1 MKVGNW
7 VARAAIVVIASGENI
22 MAYLRN
28 STINCLNIQGA
39 LMGLLDQATLVFAP
53 IYFYTQGFTLPEVFV
68 LLAVLNVAR
77 LPLRLLSFPIV
88 RRLGLRAALMVSA
101 AGSCLSFPMLNLV
114 KGCGGWLVAFVFVF
128 ALFSA
133 LYWHCYHT
141 FYSMAG
147 EKEHRGRHLSVAL
160 SLGTAVSALAPILS
174 GFLIAKTGFQK
185 YFLLPIPLM
194 LLMLAVLS
202 RSRDVPVHRVPWR
215 EGRTLMFNLGAR
227 IHVAEASVLFPLSVG
242 WTFVV
247 YLFTGGRMA
256 EFGGIVTFGLV
267 IQILYQLWLGHIVDR
282 GAGRSVAHVAG
293 GLRLVQAVGMAMC
306 PLSLPRILALQTL
319 SGATN
324 VHHGLALTTTMYN
337 AGKGSHDPFWYWL
350 FAESAFDFGTILGAG
365 AVALLLYLGVPVQLT
380 LLLSLPGIAAVWWL
394 THRYFPKTAATVAL
408 GAHPA
413 GKLDT

>member
-1 MKVGNW
+1 M
-7 VARAAIVVIASGENI
+7 S
-22 MAYLRN
+22 YLGN

-39 LMGLLDQATLVFAP
+39 LMGLLEQASVLFAP
-53 IYFYTQGFTLPEVFV
+53 IYFYTQGFSLPEVFV
-68 LLAVLNVAR
+68 LLAVMNAVR

-88 RRLGLRAALMVSA
+88 RRVGLRAALMVGA
-101 AGSCLSFPMLNLV
+101 AGYCLSFPMLNFV
-114 KGCGGWLVAFVFVF
+114 KGWDGWLIAFVLGFGGF
-128 ALFSA
+128 NA

-160 SLGTAVSALAPILS
+160 GLGTAVCALAPVLS
-174 GFLIAKTGFQK
+174 GILIARTGFQK

-215 EGRTLMFNLGAR
+215 EGRSLMFNLGAR
-227 IHVAEASVLFPLSVG
+227 IHVAEASVVFPLNVG
-242 WTFVV
+242 WMFVV
-247 YLFTGGRMA
+247 YFFTRGRMA
-256 EFGGIVTFGLV
+256 EFGGIVTFGMV
-267 IQILYQLWLGHIVDR
+267 IQILYQLWLGNVVDR

-293 GLRLVQAVGMAMC
+293 GLRLAQALGMAMC

-324 VHHGLALTTTMYN
+324 VHHGLACTTTMYN

-350 FAESAFDFGTILGAG
+350 FAESAFDLGTIIGAG
-365 AVALLLYLGVPVQLT
+365 LVALLVYLGVPVQLT
-380 LLLSLPGIAAVWWL
+380 ILVSLPGITAVWWL
-394 THRYFPKTAATVAL
+394 THRYFPKGAVLAAVL
-408 GAHPA
+408 ERS
-413 GKLDT
+413 